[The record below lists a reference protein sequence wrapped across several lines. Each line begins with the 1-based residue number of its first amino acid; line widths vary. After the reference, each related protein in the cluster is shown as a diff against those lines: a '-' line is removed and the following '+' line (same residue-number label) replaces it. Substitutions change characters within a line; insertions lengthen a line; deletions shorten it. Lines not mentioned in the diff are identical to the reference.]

1 MKTLGIEKAK
11 QYDRSYDSKISR
23 TESQVLCL
31 VDGRTSGSIA
41 LAIGPGQTSA
51 SI

>member
-41 LAIGPGQTSA
+41 LEA
-51 SI
+51 

>member
-23 TESQVLCL
+23 TESQVLHL
-31 VDGRTSGSIA
+31 VDDRTPGSIA
-41 LAIGPGQTSA
+41 LAA
-51 SI
+51 SRLCALSR